1 MFQSLIDM
9 INGNIETV
17 FFRCYGVVIF
27 AGKDTKLMMN
37 SGKTKFKRTSLD
49 RFLNILIVGIVLF
62 LIAMCLICT
71 ILCAVWEYQTGRY
84 FTMYLP
90 WDDIVPN
97 PEQRGAFQKRI
108 VTVSERRDGL

>member
-1 MFQSLIDM
+1 MVGPLLTFSLKT
-9 INGNIETV
+9 ES
-17 FFRCYGVVIF
+17 RCYGVVVF

-49 RFLNILIVGIVLF
+49 RFLNILIMGIVLF

-71 ILCAVWEYQTGRY
+71 ILCGVWEWTTGRY

-90 WDDIVPN
+90 WDPVVPN
-97 PEQRGAFQKRI
+97 RENKGQSALLLLTLDPFQAVPK
-108 VTVSERRDGL
+108 